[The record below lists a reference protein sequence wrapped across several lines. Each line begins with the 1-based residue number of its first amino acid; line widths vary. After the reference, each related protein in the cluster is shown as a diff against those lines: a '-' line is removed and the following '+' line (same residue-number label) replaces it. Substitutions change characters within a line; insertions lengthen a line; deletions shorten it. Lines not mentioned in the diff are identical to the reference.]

1 MTYTI
6 FNTKTQQYAKDRGGR
21 MRRFKLRES
30 VDKAQRALGGNPR
43 HCVRLAPLSESDLAA
58 NAALVKRAFQSAP
71 TPIRQPKR
79 AMRRAA

>member
-6 FNTKTQQYAKDRGGR
+6 FNNKTGTYAKDRQGR

-30 VDKAQRALGGNPR
+30 VDKAQRAMGGNPR
-43 HCVRLAPLSESDLAA
+43 YCVRLAPLSEADLAS
-58 NAALVKRAFQSAP
+58 NAALVKRAFQTAP